1 MEPSTPGKGE
11 NLFHDFAMLRE
22 DLCLGLLNIFT
33 KVFLLVFHGSQTQV
47 TTVENSME

>member
-1 MEPSTPGKGE
+1 MEPSTPGKGD
-11 NLFHDFAMLRE
+11 NLFDDFTLFRK

-47 TTVENSME
+47 TTVENSIE